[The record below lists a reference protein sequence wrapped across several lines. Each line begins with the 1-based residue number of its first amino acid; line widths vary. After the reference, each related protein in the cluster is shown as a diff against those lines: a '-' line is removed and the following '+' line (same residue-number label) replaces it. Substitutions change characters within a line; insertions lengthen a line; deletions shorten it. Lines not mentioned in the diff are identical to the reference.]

1 LTRKQLIATAAR
13 ERINQ
18 TATFT
23 LTLERGQWT
32 QSFNYDRIREGVGFE
47 ATYKVI
53 DQNTVVVTEPEG
65 DETVFEYALQ
75 GDAIR
80 ISFKNADQQQLCQHD
95 AKCAGGVIV
104 WQSPPFS
111 RV

>member
-1 LTRKQLIATAAR
+1 
-13 ERINQ
+13 
-18 TATFT
+18 
-23 LTLERGQWT
+23 
-32 QSFNYDRIREGVGFE
+32 
-47 ATYKVI
+47 
-53 DQNTVVVTEPEG
+53 VVTEPEG

-104 WQSPPFS
+104 WQSAPFS